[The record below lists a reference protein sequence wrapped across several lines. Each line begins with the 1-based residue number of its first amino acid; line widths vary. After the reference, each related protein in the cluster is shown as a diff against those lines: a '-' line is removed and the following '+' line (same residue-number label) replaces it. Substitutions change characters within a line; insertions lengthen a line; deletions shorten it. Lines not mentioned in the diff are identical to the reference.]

1 MKIEDELKEKLPDY
15 QQFLKKNKNEN
26 NEKAQ
31 SEKNNNNNI
40 RINNSDNN
48 FKTEVKNSDLD
59 KKKIQFGFVNK
70 KSDDEIFTDEVD
82 TKGKTEEQIEDY
94 QMIDED
100 KTNFYNDFDI
110 ATVEVN
116 NGTQK
121 SYQYSENQKSEFSE
135 NNSKSIYFDLD
146 NNEY

>member
-1 MKIEDELKEKLPDY
+1 MKIEDEPKEKLPDY

-48 FKTEVKNSDLD
+48 FKTEVKNYDLD
-59 KKKIQFGFVNK
+59 KKKIQLGFVNK

>member
-1 MKIEDELKEKLPDY
+1 MKIEDEPKEKLPDY

-59 KKKIQFGFVNK
+59 KKKIQLGFVNK